1 MISWRE
7 FIRIKKL
14 IIFPITIKLID
25 AVEVMIVYQN
35 MEAKDEKEI
44 KRA

>member
-14 IIFPITIKLID
+14 IIFPTTIKLID

-35 MEAKDEKEI
+35 IEAKDEKEI